1 VIAHVVAVGRVVE
14 ERVRTSR
21 RLRRIARRAL
31 YVLSR
36 VSPEVRDYVRIRVRR
51 IV

>member
-1 VIAHVVAVGRVVE
+1 MIAHVVAAARVVE
-14 ERVRTSR
+14 ERIRRSR
-21 RLRRIARRAL
+21 RLRRVARASL

>member
-1 VIAHVVAVGRVVE
+1 VTSYVIAAARLVE

-21 RLRRIARRAL
+21 TLRRAARSAL
-31 YVLSR
+31 YVLAR

>member
-1 VIAHVVAVGRVVE
+1 MIPLIAAARMIE
-14 ERVRTSR
+14 ERVRRSR
-21 RLRRIARRAL
+21 RVRRAARSVL
-31 YVLSR
+31 FVLSR

>member
-1 VIAHVVAVGRVVE
+1 MTAYVVAAARVLE

-21 RLRRIARRAL
+21 RLRRAARSAL

-51 IV
+51 LV

>member
-1 VIAHVVAVGRVVE
+1 MIAHVVAAARVVE

-21 RLRRIARRAL
+21 RLRRLARNAVV
-31 YVLSR
+31 VLAR
-36 VSPEVRDYVRIRVRR
+36 ISPEVRDYVRIRVRR

>member
-1 VIAHVVAVGRVVE
+1 MIPLIAAARMVE
-14 ERVRTSR
+14 ERARTSR
-21 RLRRIARRAL
+21 RLRRVARSLL